1 MSRLGLRRSLVT
13 LGVVLGGALVLTGCS
28 SGAATAAGGTGF
40 AHPKTGKKGGSGS
53 SKTGKSGQTGK

>member
-1 MSRLGLRRSLVT
+1 LVT